1 MGYSV
6 KTFKPKQTGRHFAD
20 GIFQIILF
28 SMVLVVLWFKLH
40 FFVVY
45 NLRQAS
51 IGWHKCS
58 TLDRRRTVSQP
69 MKVYGIGAACM
80 RHSTL
85 LSLSDPTDIWMNIR
99 TLGRIL
105 GHETI
110 LCAVYVTIFFDD
122 HNASSLFGWGGGG
135 GGNMTNTAFIWV
147 MTRNIGVWIY
157 LISVANGQPNNHR
170 TRLSLNSMNSV

>member
-40 FFVVY
+40 FFFVVY

-51 IGWHKCS
+51 NGWHKCS

-85 LSLSDPTDIWMNIR
+85 LSLSNSTDIWMNIR

-110 LCAVYVTIFFDD
+110 VCAVYVTIFFDD
-122 HNASSLFGWGGGG
+122 HNASSLFGWGVGVGGG
-135 GGNMTNTAFIWV
+135 GIIWRIQHSFGWWHE
-147 MTRNIGVWIY
+147 TLGCEY
-157 LISVANGQPNNHR
+157 ISFLWR
-170 TRLSLNSMNSV
+170 TGSQTITGLDWV